1 MILVDS
7 SVWIDFLSSRPGP
20 GGSELRQLI
29 EDGAPVAITG
39 VIVTEVLQG
48 LRRDIKRIET
58 YLSLFDLL
66 EANGFETYRNAA
78 AHFRTARSQ
87 GISVTTTDALI
98 STIAVENGATIFSL
112 DRDFERMSHIIGF
125 RLYQPRRP

>member
-20 GGSELRQLI
+20 GGQELRRLI

-39 VIVTEVLQG
+39 VVLTEILQG
-48 LRRDIKRIET
+48 LKRDIKRIEN

-66 EANGFETYRNAA
+66 EANGFETYRDAA
-78 AHFRTARSQ
+78 ALFRLARSK
-87 GISVTTTDALI
+87 GVSLTTTDAL
-98 STIAVENGATIFSL
+98 SATIAVENGAEVFSL
-112 DRDFERMSHIIGF
+112 DRDFVRMAPLGGF
-125 RLYQPRRP
+125 RLHQP

>member
-20 GGSELRQLI
+20 GGEELRRLI

-39 VIVTEVLQG
+39 VIVTEILQG
-48 LRRDIKRIET
+48 LKRDIKRIEN

-66 EANGFETYRNAA
+66 EARGFETYRNAA
-78 AHFRTARSQ
+78 ALFRTARSQ
-87 GISVTTTDALI
+87 GLSLTTTDALI
-98 STIAVENGATIFSL
+98 ATIAVENGATIFSL
-112 DRDFERMSHIIGF
+112 DRDFVRVAHMLGF
-125 RLYQPRRP
+125 PLHQP